1 MLVKKMLRTAWQY
14 KAQFISMVLMVMLG
28 VGMFVGFNMEW
39 ASIEE
44 NMFSFFE
51 DSKFAD
57 YRLVSEKGYSEDDL
71 GKIAALDGVEAAS
84 RFLSVN
90 VDVKDTGGDSVAL
103 AVTTDPA
110 VSSFVLISG
119 EAYDGSSADGI
130 WLSDRYA
137 EENGVSVG
145 DTVTFV
151 YRNTEI
157 SGKVKGLIKAAEQM
171 ICVRDKTQLMPDFA
185 THGFA
190 YISPVMYE
198 KALGF
203 AYYPQINVIS
213 SLEKDY
219 FSEKVNK
226 ALGQTTVILT
236 KDETLSY
243 SQAEG
248 EVSEGKAMGS
258 ILPALFLLIGL
269 LTMVTTMH
277 RLTAK
282 EKTQIGTLKALGF
295 HDSRI
300 TRHYTSFAFFVA
312 VLGTALGIGM
322 GYGVA
327 WIIMNP
333 NGMMGTYLDLP
344 KWKLVFP
351 AFCAVAVALIIA
363 ALTLIGFLSV
373 RRMLVGT
380 AADALRPY
388 TPKKM
393 KPMLIERTKFF
404 HKLSFGTRWNMRDI
418 VRHKA
423 RTAMSL
429 VGIVGCT
436 ILILAS
442 FGMKDTMNE
451 FLDMYYDNGLNYSSR
466 IFLSETA
473 TDAEKQEIIDKYKGD
488 FGGSVSV
495 QLDEKTVSL
504 DIYDITHDKIRIMDE
519 NTDKIE
525 IGDGGAYICMRLA
538 EEFGLG
544 VGDTFTVSPF
554 GTSDTYKLK
563 VAGIFRSVSENVIIS
578 DKYASELNL
587 PYTVDSVYTDTE
599 KSDIALSDVIKSV
612 QSKQMIMDS
621 FEAFLSIMD
630 TMIYLLVGGALL
642 LGIIV
647 LYNLGTM
654 SYTERYREMATL
666 KVVGFRDKKIGRLL
680 SGQNLALSVVGI
692 IIGIPLGALTLSYL
706 LKTLASEYE
715 MKMAIGAGSYIFTV
729 ILTVGMSLLVSLM
742 VARKNKN
749 IDMVEALKGQE

>member
-213 SLEKDY
+213 SLEKED

-442 FGMKDTMNE
+442 FGMKDTMNA

-544 VGDTFTVSPF
+544 IGDTFTVSPF

>member
-71 GKIAALDGVEAAS
+71 GKIAALDGVKAAS

-213 SLEKDY
+213 SLEKDD

-442 FGMKDTMNE
+442 FGMKDTMNA

>member
-71 GKIAALDGVEAAS
+71 GKIAALDGVKAAS

-213 SLEKDY
+213 SLEKDD

-442 FGMKDTMNE
+442 FGMKDTMNA

-538 EEFGLG
+538 KEFGLG
-544 VGDTFTVSPF
+544 IGDTFTVSPF

>member
-213 SLEKDY
+213 SLEKDD

-442 FGMKDTMNE
+442 FGMKDTMNA

-525 IGDGGAYICMRLA
+525 IGDDGAYICMRLA

>member
-103 AVTTDPA
+103 AVTTDPV

-119 EAYDGSSADGI
+119 EAYDGRSADGI

-213 SLEKDY
+213 SLEKED

-442 FGMKDTMNE
+442 LGMKDTMNA

-544 VGDTFTVSPF
+544 VVDTFTVSPF

-630 TMIYLLVGGALL
+630 TMIYLLVGGAFL

-680 SGQNLALSVVGI
+680 AGQNLALSVVGI

-729 ILTVGMSLLVSLM
+729 ILTVGMSLLVNLM
-742 VARKNKN
+742 IARKNKS
-749 IDMVEALKGQE
+749 IDMAEALKGQE

>member
-213 SLEKDY
+213 SLEKED

-351 AFCAVAVALIIA
+351 AFCAVAVVLIIA

-442 FGMKDTMNE
+442 FGMKDTMNA

-525 IGDGGAYICMRLA
+525 IGDDGAYICMRLA

-544 VGDTFTVSPF
+544 IGDTFTVSPF